1 MPALPVDFDPYN
13 PIPNNPFYSAP
24 SSYLQGPYGPL
35 VIGSG
40 LLVSPQGV
48 ISSTGGGGGG
58 GTVTSITAGAGLA
71 GGTITSAGTISL
83 AASGVTA
90 GAYVYPALS
99 VDSFGRI
106 TSISSGSPVTS
117 VSVNSPL
124 ISSGP
129 ATSPTLSIQPATT
142 STVGAVQLNNT
153 TSSTLTNQALT
164 AAAGKDLQDQIN
176 ALASSSGSLIL
187 AGTFD
192 AATGNVVTATTAGI
206 SVGITSGNPLPAP
219 SAATDDY
226 YLIVTTAAASYTPP
240 GSPVINSINVGDYIL
255 GTGGI
260 WDILRVGPITGAYAT
275 TTTAGVVELA
285 TSAEAIAG
293 TDQNVVLTPFTGAA
307 TYVNRYCFTGPGQ
320 LLASNGNATYSA
332 LGSGIDGF
340 VLTADSSAPLG
351 VKWAAGGGGGSTTI
365 NMTFSAPLNATTN
378 PYVGGVVGVGIDA
391 ASTVACGA
399 VQLADV
405 ATTQAGVSTA
415 LAVTPLGAASTYIPY
430 SNITAAGEMLVGTG
444 AGTYTFFGAGADG
457 QALLACSACAEG
469 VTWGSPI
476 QPATPSTLGGFC
488 GVGDGSG
495 GNVSVGGNTLQS
507 LAGGLSNTALGS
519 SAAQGLTTGSGN
531 VALGSG
537 ALALD
542 ATASENVA
550 IGVCAMYGAAAVG
563 ATKNV
568 VIGTGAAN
576 GSSFG
581 GDCNVVIGRG
591 AGAIMANGNNNV
603 VIGANGNPS
612 SSAVS
617 NEVSI
622 YANATVARF
631 AQGGTAW
638 TFTSDARRKENI
650 EDLALGLDFV
660 SELQP
665 RSFDWKEDGKHAAGF
680 IAQEVDAVVEK
691 FDADYLGAVSKADPE
706 CYTVAQ
712 AALIPVLVNAIKELK
727 AEVAELKEK
736 LG

>member
-13 PIPNNPFYSAP
+13 PIPNGPFYSIP
-24 SSYLQGPYGPL
+24 SYYLQGPTGPL

-40 LLVSPQGV
+40 LSVSLQGV
-48 ISSTGGGGGG
+48 ISATGGGGGG

-71 GGTITSAGTISL
+71 GGTITSSGTISL
-83 AASGVTA
+83 AASGVTP

-99 VDSFGRI
+99 VDSFGRV

-124 ISSGP
+124 ILSGP
-129 ATSPTLSIQPATT
+129 ATSPTISIQPATT

-176 ALASSSGSLIL
+176 ALATSAGSLTL

-206 SVGITSGNPLPAP
+206 AAGITAGNPLPAP
-219 SAATDDY
+219 SAATDNL

-240 GSPVINSINVGDYIL
+240 GSPVITSINVGDYIL
-255 GTGGI
+255 GVGGI

-320 LLASNGNATYSA
+320 LLASNGNATYAA

-351 VKWAAGGGGGSTTI
+351 VKWAAGGGGGGGTTV

-378 PYVGGVVGVGIDA
+378 PYVGGVVGVGINA
-391 ASTVACGA
+391 ASTAACGA
-399 VQLADV
+399 VQLADT
-405 ATTQAGVSTA
+405 AATQAGVSSA
-415 LAVTPLGAASTYIPY
+415 LAVTPLGAASTYIPFCDF
-430 SNITAAGEMLVGTG
+430 TAAGQLIVGTG
-444 AGTYTFFGAGADG
+444 ANTYAIQSPGADG
-457 QALLACSACAEG
+457 LALVACAACANG
-469 VTWGSPI
+469 ITYANPLAV
-476 QPATPSTLGGFC
+476 ATPSTLGAFC
-488 GVGDGSG
+488 GFAAGTG
-495 GNVSVGGNTLQS
+495 GNLSVGGGS
-507 LAGGLSNTALGS
+507 LANIGAGVANTALGS
-519 SAAQGLTTGSGN
+519 SAATSLTTGNGN

-537 ALALD
+537 ALALE
-542 ATASENVA
+542 TAGSCNVA
-550 IGVCAMYGAAAVG
+550 VGTCALYASAGGVGNAALGTSAGVAV
-563 ATKNV
+563 T
-568 VIGTGAAN
+568 T
-576 GSSFG
+576 
-581 GDCNVVIGRG
+581 GDCNTFVGFN
-591 AGAIMANGNNNV
+591 AGANVTTGLNNV
-603 VIGANGNPS
+603 VIGANGTS
-612 SSAVS
+612 STAAVN

-622 YANATVARF
+622 YGGTTVARF
-631 AQGGTAW
+631 VQGAGVW

-650 EDLALGLDFV
+650 TDLELGLDFV

-665 RSFDWKEDGKHAAGF
+665 RTFDWKEDGKHAAGF

-727 AEVAELKEK
+727 AEVAELKAK

>member
-13 PIPNNPFYSAP
+13 PIPNNPFYSLP
-24 SSYLQGPYGPL
+24 TNYLQGPFGPL

-40 LLVSPQGV
+40 LLVSAQGV
-48 ISSTGGGGGG
+48 ISAAGGGGG
-58 GTVTSITAGAGLA
+58 GTVTAVTAGAGLA
-71 GGTITSAGTISL
+71 GGTITSTGTISL
-83 AASGVTA
+83 AATGVTA

-106 TSISSGSPVTS
+106 TSISSGSPMTS

-142 STVGAVQLNNT
+142 STIGAVQLNNT

-240 GSPVINSINVGDYIL
+240 GSPVINSINVGDYIF

-293 TDQNVVLTPFTGAA
+293 TDPNVVLTPFTGAA

-351 VKWAAGGGGGSTTI
+351 VKWAAGGGGSTPTI

-405 ATTQAGVSTA
+405 AATQAGVSSA
-415 LAVTPLGAASTYIPY
+415 LALTPLGAASTYIPFCDFTTKGQL
-430 SNITAAGEMLVGTG
+430 IVGTG
-444 AGTYTFFGAGADG
+444 AGTFAIQSAGADG
-457 QALLACSACAEG
+457 CALVACAACANG
-469 VTWGSPI
+469 LTYANPLAV
-476 QPATPSTLGGFC
+476 ATPSTLGAFC
-488 GVGDGSG
+488 GYALGTG
-495 GNVSVGGNTLQS
+495 GNVSVGGAS
-507 LAGGLSNTALGS
+507 LANIGAGVANTALGA
-519 SAAQGLTTGSGN
+519 SAATSMTTGN
-531 VALGSG
+531 ANIAIGSG
-537 ALALD
+537 ALALE
-542 ATASENVA
+542 TAGSCNVA
-550 IGVCAMYGAAAVG
+550 VGTCALYTSAGGVGNTALGTAAGDLV
-563 ATKNV
+563 T
-568 VIGTGAAN
+568 T
-576 GSSFG
+576 
-581 GDCNVVIGRG
+581 GDCNTFVGFD
-591 AGAIMANGNNNV
+591 AGATTTTGNNQV
-603 VIGANGNPS
+603 VIGASGTAS
-612 SSAVS
+612 TAAVN

-622 YANATVARF
+622 YGGTTVARF
-631 AQGGTAW
+631 AQGAVAW

-727 AEVAELKEK
+727 AEVAELKKK